1 MLLEGKK
8 ALCRNLLQIH
18 FICKSQ
24 PLIKVG
30 MKVGDFMS
38 AKYPYMLPFQTA
50 MFISTKEFLQG
61 SGFLDSYTPDVPR
74 IRKSF
79 GIFFF
84 PVKLAGE
91 RSGPRSLI
99 HSESTSHTL

>member
-1 MLLEGKK
+1 
-8 ALCRNLLQIH
+8 
-18 FICKSQ
+18 
-24 PLIKVG
+24 

-38 AKYPYMLPFQTA
+38 AKYLNMLLFWTK
-50 MFISTKEFLQG
+50 MLISTTEFLHAVG
-61 SGFLDSYTPDVPR
+61 SRYLDSYTPDVPR
-74 IRKSF
+74 VRKGF

-99 HSESTSHTL
+99 TSESKTSHAL